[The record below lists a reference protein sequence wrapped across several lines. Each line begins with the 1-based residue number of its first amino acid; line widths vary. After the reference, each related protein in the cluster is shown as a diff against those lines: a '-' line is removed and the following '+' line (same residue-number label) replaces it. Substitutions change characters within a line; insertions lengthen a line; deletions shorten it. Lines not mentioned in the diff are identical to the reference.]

1 MPAVR
6 KYRRDTSEVSCCL
19 KYVIF
24 GFNVMFWWLGF
35 GITAVGIWAWAE
47 KDTFNNLSRLTN
59 VALDP
64 AFILIL
70 VGTVT
75 FIIGFTGCVGALRE
89 NTCLLAAYAIF
100 LAILLLLEMTAGVLG
115 FIFKDWIK
123 SQATGGFQAFII
135 HYREDPDQ
143 QNLIDWIQEDW
154 LQCCGIEGP
163 KDWDRNN
170 YFNCSSSDIGS
181 REACGVPFSCCKRK
195 PNEII
200 KNKQCGYDVRKSSY
214 CMENCLASNY
224 TKPGYCPEK
233 TSMSPFE
240 AACLVACNGD
250 FRCPELAKCCSHDCG
265 VTCMHPIGLDN
276 ITDLPPIPEN
286 LQIRQ
291 QKSNLIHLTWKSNN
305 GQLNNTYTDGDIRYL
320 LEERHLLG
328 PRYLESRLSPWTI
341 RHVSTKPY
349 AALRDRLR
357 SGHWYQFRVAA
368 VNSEGSRGYSLPSR
382 PFKTKEPRSPKE
394 PQNLTLF
401 GARLVGGKLR
411 INIRWTKPA
420 SDVPIAFYKVFWS
433 RLIRGPTND
442 SILVYHRTVLKQDK
456 TCYEL
461 KNLELKCQYFLQVQA
476 VALYGG
482 RRLASRKASKVF
494 NGTDYMA
501 FEVRFD

>member
-24 GFNVMFWWLGF
+24 GFNVMFWWLGL
-35 GITAVGIWAWAE
+35 GIMAVGVWAWTE

-100 LAILLLLEMTAGVLG
+100 LALLLMMEMTAGVLG

-200 KNKQCGYDVRKSSY
+200 KNKQCGYDVRKPSY
-214 CMENCLASNY
+214 NFEVAKVIYEKGCIQAGEEWIERNLLAIASGAVG
-224 TKPGYCPEK
+224 TVFTE
-233 TSMSPFE
+233 
-240 AACLVACNGD
+240 
-250 FRCPELAKCCSHDCG
+250 
-265 VTCMHPIGLDN
+265 I
-276 ITDLPPIPEN
+276 
-286 LQIRQ
+286 
-291 QKSNLIHLTWKSNN
+291 
-305 GQLNNTYTDGDIRYL
+305 
-320 LEERHLLG
+320 LG
-328 PRYLESRLSPWTI
+328 I
-341 RHVSTKPY
+341 CF
-349 AALRDRLR
+349 A
-357 SGHWYQFRVAA
+357 
-368 VNSEGSRGYSLPSR
+368 
-382 PFKTKEPRSPKE
+382 
-394 PQNLTLF
+394 QNLRADIF
-401 GARLVGGKLR
+401 A
-411 INIRWTKPA
+411 
-420 SDVPIAFYKVFWS
+420 
-433 RLIRGPTND
+433 
-442 SILVYHRTVLKQDK
+442 Q
-456 TCYEL
+456 
-461 KNLELKCQYFLQVQA
+461 
-476 VALYGG
+476 
-482 RRLASRKASKVF
+482 KAKWH
-494 NGTDYMA
+494 
-501 FEVRFD
+501 